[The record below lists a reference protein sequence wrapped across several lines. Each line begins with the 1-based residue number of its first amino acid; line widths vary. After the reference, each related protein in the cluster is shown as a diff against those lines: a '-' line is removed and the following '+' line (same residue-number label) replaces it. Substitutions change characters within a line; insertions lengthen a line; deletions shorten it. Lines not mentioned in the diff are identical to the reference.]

1 VRHSSDG
8 ATLELSVTESIWK
21 TSFSSFEIG
30 FGHTTE
36 AHNYR
41 QFRRSAKRAEKT
53 EKVQVPEQ
61 VDDKV
66 NQVTFDLGW
75 KLENKTFEPPAFLKG
90 LPAGF
95 APLPDLSNLPIEVG
109 CKKCETKGQLVLS
122 QGAIVIDP
130 GQVDFVPDIFE
141 GGDDG
146 KPAVTPP
153 SITGGFMEIMANN
166 MEAYFELFARPK
178 ASGSFTLML
187 YPLPILGF
195 SIPGVGRAGAVF
207 ESSISVDFE
216 VQGKIEITYGMKL
229 AVSTSCTQTSA
240 KPLQLQY

>member
-1 VRHSSDG
+1 
-8 ATLELSVTESIWK
+8 
-21 TSFSSFEIG
+21 
-30 FGHTTE
+30 
-36 AHNYR
+36 
-41 QFRRSAKRAEKT
+41 
-53 EKVQVPEQ
+53 
-61 VDDKV
+61 
-66 NQVTFDLGW
+66 
-75 KLENKTFEPPAFLKG
+75 
-90 LPAGF
+90 
-95 APLPDLSNLPIEVG
+95 
-109 CKKCETKGQLVLS
+109 
-122 QGAIVIDP
+122 
-130 GQVDFVPDIFE
+130 
-141 GGDDG
+141 
-146 KPAVTPP
+146 
-153 SITGGFMEIMANN
+153 MEIMANN